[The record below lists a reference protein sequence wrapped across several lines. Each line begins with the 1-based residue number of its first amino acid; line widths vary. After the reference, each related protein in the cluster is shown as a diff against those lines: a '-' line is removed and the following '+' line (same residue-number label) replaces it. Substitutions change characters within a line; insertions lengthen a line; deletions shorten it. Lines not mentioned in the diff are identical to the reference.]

1 MNIIILSPS
10 QPSALSFYTRNIGLI
25 TSYDFRISWYRE
37 LQIQNSVNFHTYT
50 RVDSLRTKVSTR
62 REAGVGAIPT

>member
-1 MNIIILSPS
+1 MDIIILPPS
-10 QPSALSFYTRNIGLI
+10 QPQALSSYTGYVGLI
-25 TSYDFRISWYRE
+25 TTFGFRVSWYRE